1 MWTQERLLCC
11 ILVKQYMNTYLI
23 DDDSLSNYLTQN
35 LLRVEG
41 FSSVISTF
49 DSAEAA
55 LKKLVNQNL
64 AEIPRVVFLDLN
76 MPVMNGWQFLDA
88 LAPLK
93 NKLIGRCHIFILT
106 SSLALA
112 DMEKAKTY
120 DLVTGLIHKPIDSKE
135 IHAIQSQLDKED
147 ANKGCDSNL
156 KRGQ

>member
-1 MWTQERLLCC
+1 
-11 ILVKQYMNTYLI
+11 MNTYLI

-49 DSAEAA
+49 DSGEAA
-55 LKKLVNQNL
+55 LKKLFTQTL
-64 AEIPRVVFLDLN
+64 ADIPRVVFLDLN

-93 NKLIGRCHIFILT
+93 NKLKGRCHIFVLT

-112 DMEKAKTY
+112 DMEKAKSY

-135 IHAIQSQLDKED
+135 IHAIQSRLANED
-147 ANKGCDSNL
+147 AEQDFDSNA
-156 KRGQ
+156 KHGQ